1 MARVLYTALMADM
14 RGKLA
19 GTVASKNKGGNIL
32 RTKVTPINPKSSFQ
46 SLQRAYLSDI
56 AKAWSGTLTAAE
68 RTAWTNYGKS
78 TNAKS
83 VFGAALILSG
93 IAAFQKV
100 NIIILSAG
108 GAIIDSPPATDAVV
122 SLTAFTATAVH
133 TASVVTITFTPT
145 PLVSPQGLYLW
156 STPPLAAGVGNFQ
169 SRLRFIGYTTAAAS
183 PFTATTLYTARFGAL
198 TSSTGKLIGFKASVV
213 DDTTGAISASSQT
226 SCYVT

>member
-32 RTKVTPINPKSSFQ
+32 RTKVTPINPKSSYQ

-68 RTAWTNYGKS
+68 RIAWTNYGKS

-100 NIIILSAG
+100 NLIVLTAG
-108 GAIIDSPPATDAVV
+108 GTITATPPASDAVV
-122 SLTAFTATAVH
+122 SLTEFTATAVH
-133 TASVVTITFTPT
+133 TASVVTVTFTPT
-145 PLVSPQGLYLW
+145 PLIATQGLYLW
-156 STPPLAAGVGNFQ
+156 ATPPLAPGIGNFQ
-169 SRLRFIGYTTAAAS
+169 SKLRFLGWTSAAAS
-183 PFTATTLYTARFGAL
+183 PFVATTLYTGRFGAL
-198 TSSTGKLIGFKASVV
+198 TGSLGKLVGFKGAVV
-213 DDTTGAISASSQT
+213 DNVSGAISASSQT
-226 SCYVT
+226 SAIVT